1 MESHA
6 SSPLVGGLQAQAGGG
21 RRLQISNYFF
31 AIFTFG
37 KKKRKLL
44 TLNQPTACFRRGS
57 LNPKLSANLVPKP
70 KEAAFGPFL
79 TLADRGGGQFLCV
92 FVV

>member
-31 AIFTFG
+31 AIFTFSKEKG
-37 KKKRKLL
+37 KIINFKSTHCLFL
-44 TLNQPTACFRRGS
+44 RRGS

-70 KEAAFGPFL
+70 KEAAFGPF
-79 TLADRGGGQFLCV
+79 CH
-92 FVV
+92 

>member
-37 KKKRKLL
+37 KKKGKIVNFKSTHCLFEERIIKS
-44 TLNQPTACFRRGS
+44 QIVC
-57 LNPKLSANLVPKP
+57 
-70 KEAAFGPFL
+70 
-79 TLADRGGGQFLCV
+79 
-92 FVV
+92 